1 MATPNTSKK
10 AKTKRNRPV
19 DHTPPDKT
27 GKKTKEA
34 LCPICNKKI
43 PDTADEIEEPQE
55 AVFCEGECS
64 AWMHRQCVGLSLTMF
79 SKLADSDEP
88 FKCMHC
94 MLKAQSH
101 EIQQLKATVKIL
113 TDKLEAV
120 KSNRSQ
126 QSDGDLNAPPSSLGS
141 DGDNQQITAQRPL
154 SNSDIPRQT
163 SQTISQPF
171 FPQRKK
177 SNDTFDRRYNVVVY
191 GIEESSS
198 KLSKTNRTQSDLE
211 KVVSILPNV
220 NSSSIKDLHR
230 LGKFKLAQ
238 ERPRPIIVKFL
249 RALDAKA
256 VLSDHNN
263 IPSSVLV
270 KPDMSPE
277 RRNIESKL
285 LKERYKLIQQGI
297 SRKSIKIRNTQL
309 YVNNQLHGQVKD
321 SVFQLAS
328 VTGHSSSVQPDSES
342 AMTDSS
348 SPPHI
353 DIQLTSEAPHS
364 DPESA
369 MS

>member
-1 MATPNTSKK
+1 
-10 AKTKRNRPV
+10 
-19 DHTPPDKT
+19 
-27 GKKTKEA
+27 
-34 LCPICNKKI
+34 
-43 PDTADEIEEPQE
+43 
-55 AVFCEGECS
+55 
-64 AWMHRQCVGLSLTMF
+64 MF

-94 MLKAQSH
+94 MLKAQSR

-126 QSDGDLNAPPSSLGS
+126 QSGGDLNPPPSSLGS
-141 DGDNQQITAQRPL
+141 DGDHQQNTAQRPL

-163 SQTISQPF
+163 SQTISQPL
-171 FPQRKK
+171 RKK

-230 LGKFKLAQ
+230 LGKFKIAQ

-256 VLSDHNN
+256 VLSDHDN

-321 SVFQLAS
+321 LVFQLAS

-348 SPPHI
+348 SPP
-353 DIQLTSEAPHS
+353 SY
-364 DPESA
+364 
-369 MS
+369 